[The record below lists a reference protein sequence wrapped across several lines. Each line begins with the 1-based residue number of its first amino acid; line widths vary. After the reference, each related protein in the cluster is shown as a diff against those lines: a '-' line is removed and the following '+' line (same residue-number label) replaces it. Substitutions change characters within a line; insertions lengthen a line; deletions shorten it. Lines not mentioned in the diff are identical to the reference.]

1 MGMLLGVLSRCS
13 GVPRGSQEAQ
23 WVNLVTKKFV
33 YSSDIVV
40 GFENFEIG
48 QKTKKLAP
56 KAPDWGY
63 PVDAQECAEVVKSAQ
78 WVNLVK
84 IFLYIHWSAP
94 DIVVGFEI
102 FEIAPKTKKL
112 APTEPD

>member
-56 KAPDWGY
+56 TAPDWGY
-63 PVDAQECAEVVKSAQ
+63 PVGAQECPEVVRSAQ

-84 IFLYIHWSAP
+84 KKLLTVFTRCCAPEFASAP
-94 DIVVGFEI
+94 FGFY
-102 FEIAPKTKKL
+102 L
-112 APTEPD
+112 LNLQLNLGV

>member
-1 MGMLLGVLSRCS
+1 MSLKFLKLAKKKKVSSYSTQMGILLGVLSRCS

-56 KAPDWGY
+56 TAPDWAS
-63 PVDAQECAEVVKSAQ
+63 P
-78 WVNLVK
+78 
-84 IFLYIHWSAP
+84 
-94 DIVVGFEI
+94 
-102 FEIAPKTKKL
+102 
-112 APTEPD
+112 

>member
-13 GVPRGSQEAQ
+13 GVPRGSQKAQ

-56 KAPDWGY
+56 TAPDWGY
-63 PVDAQECAEVVKSAQ
+63 PEVVRSAQ

-84 IFLYIHWSAP
+84 KNLYIHQ
-94 DIVVGFEI
+94 I
-102 FEIAPKTKKL
+102 
-112 APTEPD
+112 

>member
-56 KAPDWGY
+56 TAPDWGY
-63 PVDAQECAEVVKSAQ
+63 PVGAQECPEVVRSAQ

-84 IFLYIHWSAP
+84 KNLYIYQ
-94 DIVVGFEI
+94 I
-102 FEIAPKTKKL
+102 
-112 APTEPD
+112 

>member
-13 GVPRGSQEAQ
+13 GVPRGSQE
-23 WVNLVTKKFV
+23 VTKKFV

-56 KAPDWGY
+56 TAPDWGY
-63 PVDAQECAEVVKSAQ
+63 PVGAQECPEVVRSAQ

-84 IFLYIHWSAP
+84 KFLYIYQ
-94 DIVVGFEI
+94 I
-102 FEIAPKTKKL
+102 
-112 APTEPD
+112 

>member
-13 GVPRGSQEAQ
+13 GVPRDSQEAQ

-56 KAPDWGY
+56 TAPDWGY

-84 IFLYIHWSAP
+84 KFLYIHQIFALISSRRNSKIN
-94 DIVVGFEI
+94 DIQYCLFGE
-102 FEIAPKTKKL
+102 
-112 APTEPD
+112 